1 MQSKDDIPNT
11 DIGFWLEYYVEVNER
26 SETHCVEIYFLNLQS
41 YLLNIAIIFANHPFS
56 TKLDTQQQTTK
67 HLLFDNAAAL
77 SFYAIQASL
86 TLTHRP
92 IIYQG
97 NFAKESVSF
106 SAQPKAKRGGCD
118 LDVWRR
124 SRKIRTNQVSSAASM
139 CVLGAVRCPSVHA
152 ACQHDAVQLLNIMHS
167 KAESILVYSY
177 SFKKVLFVET
187 KCNILPLSDPR
198 RQGEAALRTGLCS
211 SRAGEV
217 QNDLG
222 EVKTTFL
229 FSS

>member
-97 NFAKESVSF
+97 NIGFGKESVSF
-106 SAQPKAKRGGCD
+106 SAQPKAKRGGC
-118 LDVWRR
+118 
-124 SRKIRTNQVSSAASM
+124 
-139 CVLGAVRCPSVHA
+139 G
-152 ACQHDAVQLLNIMHS
+152 
-167 KAESILVYSY
+167 
-177 SFKKVLFVET
+177 
-187 KCNILPLSDPR
+187 
-198 RQGEAALRTGLCS
+198 
-211 SRAGEV
+211 
-217 QNDLG
+217 
-222 EVKTTFL
+222 
-229 FSS
+229 

>member
-1 MQSKDDIPNT
+1 MQSNDDIPNT

-26 SETHCVEIYFLNLQS
+26 AETHCVEIYFLNLQS

-118 LDVWRR
+118 VEVAKSEPIERR
-124 SRKIRTNQVSSAASM
+124 RLPACVFWGLCAVQVSMLHVNMMLFSYSTSCTARLKASLYTLTPSRKFS
-139 CVLGAVRCPSVHA
+139 
-152 ACQHDAVQLLNIMHS
+152 
-167 KAESILVYSY
+167 
-177 SFKKVLFVET
+177 
-187 KCNILPLSDPR
+187 
-198 RQGEAALRTGLCS
+198 S
-211 SRAGEV
+211 SRQSVTCCLCQIQGDKEKLLYELDSV
-217 QNDLG
+217 QAEL
-222 EVKTTFL
+222 EKCRMI
-229 FSS
+229 SER

>member
-67 HLLFDNAAAL
+67 HLLFDKAAAL

-86 TLTHRP
+86 TLTYRP

-106 SAQPKAKRGGCD
+106 SAQPKAKRG
-118 LDVWRR
+118 DVA
-124 SRKIRTNQVSSAASM
+124 SKSQNPNQSS
-139 CVLGAVRCPSVHA
+139 VVG
-152 ACQHDAVQLLNIMHS
+152 CQHVCSGGRALS
-167 KAESILVYSY
+167 KCPCCMS
-177 SFKKVLFVET
+177 T
-187 KCNILPLSDPR
+187 
-198 RQGEAALRTGLCS
+198 
-211 SRAGEV
+211 
-217 QNDLG
+217 
-222 EVKTTFL
+222 
-229 FSS
+229 

>member
-106 SAQPKAKRGGCD
+106 QLSPRLRGGGCD
-118 LDVWRR
+118 VEVAKSEPIECRR
-124 SRKIRTNQVSSAASM
+124 LPACVFWSRTLSKCPCCMSTWCCSATQHHAQQGWKHPCILLLLQESSL
-139 CVLGAVRCPSVHA
+139 CR
-152 ACQHDAVQLLNIMHS
+152 D
-167 KAESILVYSY
+167 
-177 SFKKVLFVET
+177 KV
-187 KCNILPLSDPR
+187 
-198 RQGEAALRTGLCS
+198 
-211 SRAGEV
+211 
-217 QNDLG
+217 
-222 EVKTTFL
+222 
-229 FSS
+229 

>member
-1 MQSKDDIPNT
+1 MQSDDIPNT
-11 DIGFWLEYYVEVNER
+11 DIGFWLEYYVEVKQR
-26 SETHCVEIYFLNLQS
+26 CAKIYFLNLQS

-97 NFAKESVSF
+97 NIAKESVSF
-106 SAQPKAKRGGCD
+106 SAQSKAKRGGCGKD
-118 LDVWRR
+118 LWRR
-124 SRKIRTNQVSSAASM
+124 SRKIRTNRVSSAASM

-187 KCNILPLSDPR
+187 KYNMLPLSDPR

-222 EVKTTFL
+222 EVNKTFF

>member
-41 YLLNIAIIFANHPFS
+41 YLLNIAIIFANHTFS

-67 HLLFDNAAAL
+67 HLLFDKAAAL

-86 TLTHRP
+86 TLIHCP

-106 SAQPKAKRGGCD
+106 SAQSKAKRGGDVAIKTCD
-118 LDVWRR
+118 VEVAKSEPIECRR
-124 SRKIRTNQVSSAASM
+124 LPACVFWSRMLSK
-139 CVLGAVRCPSVHA
+139 CPCCMS
-152 ACQHDAVQLLNIMHS
+152 
-167 KAESILVYSY
+167 
-177 SFKKVLFVET
+177 T
-187 KCNILPLSDPR
+187 
-198 RQGEAALRTGLCS
+198 
-211 SRAGEV
+211 
-217 QNDLG
+217 
-222 EVKTTFL
+222 
-229 FSS
+229 

>member
-86 TLTHRP
+86 TLIHCP

-106 SAQPKAKRGGCD
+106 SAQPKAKRAGC
-118 LDVWRR
+118 
-124 SRKIRTNQVSSAASM
+124 
-139 CVLGAVRCPSVHA
+139 G
-152 ACQHDAVQLLNIMHS
+152 
-167 KAESILVYSY
+167 Y
-177 SFKKVLFVET
+177 
-187 KCNILPLSDPR
+187 
-198 RQGEAALRTGLCS
+198 
-211 SRAGEV
+211 
-217 QNDLG
+217 
-222 EVKTTFL
+222 
-229 FSS
+229 